1 MQQWAG
7 GYFHLEV
14 SMWGMGLI
22 SRLKLTNRVKK
33 STPSHAP
40 RSLLTQL
47 TQVKP
52 IFTVFRHLLHLKEDV
67 TLNMVCVQF
76 QNPGLY

>member
-1 MQQWAG
+1 M
-7 GYFHLEV
+7 EV

-33 STPSHAP
+33 KVHHHMHC
-40 RSLLTQL
+40 SLLTQL

-52 IFTVFRHLLHLKEDV
+52 IFTVFRLFLHLKDV
-67 TLNMVCVQF
+67 TLNMVCGQL